1 MNGKKPL
8 SVVLALLLACNTTVM
23 ALANESDTELTN
35 NDNTIIEPAGNG
47 GDSDTV
53 IDDTGD
59 DSVADA
65 GDIDDGNV
73 ADTGNTDNP
82 SNADTGAKPAEG
94 NESQPS
100 DTGDNQQTPSGDD
113 SNAETPTDD
122 AEQPSNGGQVET
134 PDDTQQPTQEPEQ
147 PAETPV
153 EEPVVAPVEEEPTIV
168 YEQNPDLP
176 VIGKYTTADAE
187 GNITI
192 PESGQIDFRFPATV
206 GDTELNS
213 ISASAFKGCQ
223 YFRTVTIPENITSI
237 GDEAFAE
244 CENLQYIILEG
255 RADAEDMSL
264 GYNWSGDAEVIFE
277 LVAVEQPKEEEE
289 QPVEKPDVT
298 IPDQD
303 DTQQGSETP
312 STDDT
317 TASNTT
323 TSDTTDNKD
332 TDAEEPA
339 PTETEQPSTTEPDTT
354 EPDNS
359 SDAASD
365 DDDTDKETTSSDSNE
380 DTQKEDADVPKQ
392 SEGVSEPQDESIG

>member
-47 GDSDTV
+47 GVSDTV
-53 IDDTGD
+53 IDATGD

-187 GNITI
+187 GNIAI

-255 RADAEDMSL
+255 RADAEDMSM

-289 QPVEKPDVT
+289 QPVEKTDVT
-298 IPDQD
+298 IPDQN

-317 TASNTT
+317 TASNTA

>member
-35 NDNTIIEPAGNG
+35 NDTAIMAPAGNSG
-47 GDSDTV
+47 NSDTV

-59 DSVADA
+59 GSVADA
-65 GDIDDGNV
+65 GDTDDINDGNV
-73 ADTGNTDNP
+73 ADTGDTDN
-82 SNADTGAKPAEG
+82 SGDVDTDAKPAEG
-94 NESQPS
+94 DASQPS
-100 DTGDNQQTPSGDD
+100 GADDNQQTPSGNNF
-113 SNAETPTDD
+113 NAETPTNG

-134 PDDTQQPTQEPEQ
+134 PDDTQQPAQEPKQ

-153 EEPVVAPVEEEPTIV
+153 EGPTEEEPAVT

-176 VIGKYTTADAE
+176 VIASYTTADGE
-187 GNITI
+187 GNIAI
-192 PESGQIDFRFPATV
+192 PKSGRIDFRFPAKV

-223 YFRTVTIPENITSI
+223 YFRTVTIPDNITSI

-317 TASNTT
+317 TASNTA
-323 TSDTTDNKD
+323 TSDTTDNKG

-339 PTETEQPSTTEPDTT
+339 PTETEQPTTTEPDTT
-354 EPDNS
+354 KPDNS

-365 DDDTDKETTSSDSNE
+365 NDDTDKETTSSDSNE
-380 DTQKEDADVPKQ
+380 ATQKEDADVPKQ

>member
-23 ALANESDTELTN
+23 ALANESDTEQTN
-35 NDNTIIEPAGNG
+35 NDTTIMEPAGNG

-53 IDDTGD
+53 IDNTGD

-65 GDIDDGNV
+65 GDIDDGNI

-82 SNADTGAKPAEG
+82 SDADTGAKPAEG
-94 NESQPS
+94 NDNQSS
-100 DTGDNQQTPSGDD
+100 GTDDNQQTPSGDD
-113 SNAETPTDD
+113 FNAETPANG

-134 PDDTQQPTQEPEQ
+134 PDDTQQPAQEPEQ

-153 EEPVVAPVEEEPTIV
+153 EGPTEEEPAIV

-176 VIGKYTTADAE
+176 VIAKYITADAE
-187 GNITI
+187 GNIAI
-192 PESGQIDFRFPATV
+192 PESGRIDFRFPTKV

-223 YFRTVTIPENITSI
+223 YFHTVSIPENITSI

-244 CENLQYIILEG
+244 CENLQYIIIEG
-255 RADAEDMSL
+255 RADSEDMSL

-277 LVAVEQPKEEEE
+277 LIAIEQPQEEEE
-289 QPVEKPDVT
+289 QPAETPDVT
-298 IPDQD
+298 VPDQD
-303 DTQQGSETP
+303 DAQQGNETP
-312 STDDT
+312 SVDDT
-317 TASNTT
+317 AASDTT
-323 TSDTTDNKD
+323 TSDTTDNTG
-332 TDAEEPA
+332 TDAEVPA
-339 PTETEQPSTTEPDTT
+339 PAEPEQPATTETDPT

-365 DDDTDKETTSSDSNE
+365 DNATDKETTSSDSNE

-392 SEGVSEPQDESIG
+392 PEGVSEPQDESIG

>member
-53 IDDTGD
+53 IDNTGD

-65 GDIDDGNV
+65 GNIDDGNV

-82 SNADTGAKPAEG
+82 SDADTGAKPAEG

-100 DTGDNQQTPSGDD
+100 DTGDNQQAPSGDD
-113 SNAETPTDD
+113 SNAETPSDG

-147 PAETPV
+147 PAETPA
-153 EEPVVAPVEEEPTIV
+153 EEPVETPVEEEPPVT

-187 GNITI
+187 GNIEI
-192 PESGQIDFRFPATV
+192 PESGRIDFRFPAKV

-223 YFRTVTIPENITSI
+223 YFRTVTIPDNITSI

-244 CENLQYIILEG
+244 CENLQYIIIEG
-255 RADAEDMSL
+255 RTDVEDMSL
-264 GYNWSGDAEVIFE
+264 GYNWSGNAEVIFE
-277 LVAVEQPKEEEE
+277 LVAVEQPQEEEE
-289 QPVEKPDVT
+289 QPVENPDVT
-298 IPDQD
+298 VPDQD
-303 DTQQGSETP
+303 DAQQGSETP
-312 STDDT
+312 STDN
-317 TASNTT
+317 TAASDTT
-323 TSDTTDNKD
+323 TSNTTDNKD
-332 TDAEEPA
+332 TDAEVPA
-339 PTETEQPSTTEPDTT
+339 PAEPEQPATTETDPAEPDK
-354 EPDNS
+354 S

-365 DDDTDKETTSSDSNE
+365 DNDTNKETTSSDGNE
-380 DTQKEDADVPKQ
+380 TKQKEDADVPKQ
-392 SEGVSEPQDESIG
+392 TEGISKPQGESFK

>member
-312 STDDT
+312 SADDT
-317 TASNTT
+317 AASDTT
-323 TSDTTDNKD
+323 TSDTTDNTD
-332 TDAEEPA
+332 TDAEVPASAEP
-339 PTETEQPSTTEPDTT
+339 EQPAMTKPDK
-354 EPDNS
+354 S

-365 DDDTDKETTSSDSNE
+365 DNDTDKETTSSDSNE
-380 DTQKEDADVPKQ
+380 TTQKEDAAVPKQ
-392 SEGVSEPQDESIG
+392 AEGVSEPQDESIG

>member
-317 TASNTT
+317 TASNTA

-339 PTETEQPSTTEPDTT
+339 PTETEQPTTTEPDTT

-380 DTQKEDADVPKQ
+380 ATQKEDAAVPKQ
-392 SEGVSEPQDESIG
+392 PEGVSEPQDESIG

>member
-53 IDDTGD
+53 IDNTGD

-82 SNADTGAKPAEG
+82 SDADTGAKPAEG

-113 SNAETPTDD
+113 SNAEAPAGD

-134 PDDTQQPTQEPEQ
+134 PDDTQQPAQEPEQ
-147 PAETPV
+147 PV
-153 EEPVVAPVEEEPTIV
+153 EEPVEAPVEEEPTIV

-176 VIGKYTTADAE
+176 AIGKYTTADAE
-187 GNITI
+187 GNIEI
-192 PESGQIDFRFPATV
+192 PESGRIDFRFPAKV

-223 YFRTVTIPENITSI
+223 YFRTVTIPDNITSI

-244 CENLQYIILEG
+244 CENLQYIIIEG

-312 STDDT
+312 SADDT
-317 TASNTT
+317 TASDTT
-323 TSDTTDNKD
+323 TSDTTDNTG
-332 TDAEEPA
+332 TDAEVPA
-339 PTETEQPSTTEPDTT
+339 PDEPEQPATTEPDTT
-354 EPDNS
+354 EPENP
-359 SDAASD
+359 SDTASD
-365 DDDTDKETTSSDSNE
+365 NNDTGKETTSSDSNE
-380 DTQKEDADVPKQ
+380 ATQKEDADVPKQ
-392 SEGVSEPQDESIG
+392 PEEVYEPQEESIG

>member
-312 STDDT
+312 SADDT
-317 TASNTT
+317 TASNTAS
-323 TSDTTDNKD
+323 SDTTDNKGTD
-332 TDAEEPA
+332 TEVPA
-339 PTETEQPSTTEPDTT
+339 PAEPEQPAMAKPDK
-354 EPDNS
+354 S

-365 DDDTDKETTSSDSNE
+365 DNDTDKETTSSDSNE
-380 DTQKEDADVPKQ
+380 TTQKEDAAVPKQ
-392 SEGVSEPQDESIG
+392 PEGVSEPQDESIG